1 MLDELKEMDAAF
13 ITPQVAAHYIHCDP
27 HWLRL
32 MARQRPEQLGFP
44 VCCIGSRVRIPRIP
58 FIKFL
63 GG

>member
-13 ITPQVAAHYIHCDP
+13 ITPQVAARYIHCDP

-32 MARQRPEQLGFP
+32 MARQRPEKLGFS